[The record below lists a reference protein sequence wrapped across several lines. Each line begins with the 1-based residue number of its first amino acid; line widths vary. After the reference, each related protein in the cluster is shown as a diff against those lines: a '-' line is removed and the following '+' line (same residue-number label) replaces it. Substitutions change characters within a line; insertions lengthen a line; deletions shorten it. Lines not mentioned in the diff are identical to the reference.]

1 MERRLLARLAA
12 SIAAVVA
19 FSVVAAPPDE
29 VSRADLGAQRS
40 RASGTPWTLSNAGFV
55 ETATAPRRFRL
66 NTLET
71 TPGAPAW
78 ANIILEPSNFLMCKG
93 ASIALC
99 YYSGPEGTTPC
110 ELRPDGKIADCTC
123 YKVPEGA
130 PYFVDINAILNLDVY
145 LETVNVCGSD
155 GSGCLPTSPTPA
167 PVCRSINENALI
179 PRADLISTFSL
190 ALTSEMHIRQTT
202 CGASPY
208 AGCMTAPCTETGDTD
223 PVTGLA
229 LVSCACPVYDGAFQV
244 GQTIPTD
251 QCVLGDNL
259 VWSAAYAPNGKT
271 FPTPPTC
278 IPDAPGM
285 NGCPLLAPNPP
296 VIPAVPSQISCS
308 DVCSEY
314 GKSNQHGVEVGYTC
328 DATLCTASIDDVDL
342 VASGCGGLAKHS
354 LSAII
359 ALETA
364 VGYSCSASQIC
375 GCTPKKKT
383 AETIFELNARQRD
396 RGIVPQCDVNGT
408 LCGQAK

>member
-1 MERRLLARLAA
+1 MERHLLARLWTSILALVA
-12 SIAAVVA
+12 CSVIAAPLA
-19 FSVVAAPPDE
+19 D
-29 VSRADLGAQRS
+29 VSPVDRGVQRS
-40 RASGTPWTLSNAGFV
+40 EATGTSWTLSKAGFV
-55 ETATAPRRFRL
+55 DATNIPRRFRL

-99 YYSGPEGTTPC
+99 YFSGPEGTTPC

-123 YKVPEGA
+123 YKVLEGS

-145 LETVNVCGSD
+145 LETVNVCGPD
-155 GSGCLPTSPTPA
+155 GSGCLPTSSTPA
-167 PVCRSINENALI
+167 PVCRSINENALV

-190 ALTSEMHIRQTT
+190 ALNDEMRIGQTT
-202 CGASPY
+202 CGAAPY

-229 LVSCACPVYDGAFQV
+229 LVSCACPVYNGAYQV
-244 GQTIPTD
+244 GQKIAPD
-251 QCVLGDNL
+251 QCVLGDNH

-271 FPTPPTC
+271 FPTPPSC
-278 IPDAPGM
+278 IPDAPGTS
-285 NGCPLLAPNPP
+285 GCPLLSPNPP
-296 VIPAVPSQISCS
+296 LIPPVPSHISCS

-314 GKSNQHGVEVGYTC
+314 GKSNNHGVEVGYTC
-328 DATLCTASIDDVDL
+328 DATLCTASIDDADL
-342 VASGCGGLAKHS
+342 VASGCGGLAKNS
-354 LSAII
+354 LSEII

-383 AETIFELNARQRD
+383 AEALFELNAKQRQ
-396 RGIVPQCDVNGT
+396 RGIVPQCDLNGT
-408 LCGQAK
+408 LCGQPK